1 MSVYLSVT
9 DLDEIQAPWNKTV
22 TLQDVVYEGGMS
34 LIRIRIKEGS
44 RFTDLELDPET
55 AGRIGTALQAW
66 ASEKDAKGG

>member
-9 DLDEIQAPWNKTV
+9 DLDEIQAPWNKAV
-22 TLQDVVYEGGMS
+22 TLQDVVYEGGMA

-55 AGRIGTALQAW
+55 AARIGTALQAW
-66 ASEKDAKGG
+66 AAEKDATGG